1 MYELM
6 DSYIEGM
13 EMVILEDTVEAIAR
27 AIAKQNNKIRGDV
40 RSSKQHHE
48 GLKLELGRQLQ
59 KISAEHDQSVCV
71 SRTQQLGKESSD
83 LRQTQ

>member
-1 MYELM
+1 MYGLM

-27 AIAKQNNKIRGDV
+27 AIARQNSKIRGDV
-40 RSSKQHHE
+40 RSSKQQE
-48 GLKLELGRQLQ
+48 EAQRLELERRLQ
-59 KISAEHDQSVCV
+59 GISEQHEQSMSTV
-71 SRTQQLGKESSD
+71 RMQQLGKHSPD